1 MAKSN
6 QAGFTLVE
14 VVIALAISSA
24 LMVIILVG
32 QRQIRERTA
41 FDASINRLVATTAAV
56 RAEAT
61 AGVNIV
67 GNGDGS
73 GAPCPG
79 GNGAYKNVFAGT
91 SLVADSQ
98 SGGTATF
105 RVNYYKAE
113 IDDDKAMTGV
123 ACIYSTRT
131 VTMPYAVRVNV
142 TNPLPNLRGRQIM
155 YIRTARG
162 GLEVCANPSVTADV
176 SNAFGGAACAAPT
189 GSLTIDDDQGRRAQV
204 QIDGSGMAKRLN

>member
-14 VVIALAISSA
+14 VVVALGISAA
-24 LMVIILVG
+24 LMVLILLG
-32 QRQIRERTA
+32 QRQVRERTA
-41 FDASINRLVATTAAV
+41 FDASINRLVAVTSAV

-79 GNGAYKNVFAGT
+79 ANGANMSVFAGT

-113 IDDDKAMTGV
+113 INDDKALTGI

-142 TNPLPNLRGRQIM
+142 ANVTPTLRGYQIM
-155 YIRTARG
+155 YIRTQNG
-162 GLEVCANPSVTADV
+162 GLKVCGNPSVTANV
-176 SNAFGGAACAAPT
+176 NAAYGGGACLPPGAI
-189 GSLTIDDDQGRRAQV
+189 LVDDDQNRRSNV
-204 QIDGSGMAKRLN
+204 QIDQSGMAKRLN